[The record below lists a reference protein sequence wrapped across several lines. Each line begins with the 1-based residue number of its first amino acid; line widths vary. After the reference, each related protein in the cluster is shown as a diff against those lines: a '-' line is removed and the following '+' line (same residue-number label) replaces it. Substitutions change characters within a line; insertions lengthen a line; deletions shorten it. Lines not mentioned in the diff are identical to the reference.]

1 MWMLESHDH
10 TSWWK
15 YGEDHGHD
23 VPGYA
28 WRWVFKVGNRWKFWS
43 LEAIPQPRGDD
54 LDRIRDRTIFEHI
67 FPVLKNVSHPRHPY
81 DHGKLTQIKKYVK
94 IESTFQVADKSIFS
108 RWWLDPKIS
117 GALRCPI
124 QVPPNHLFFLGYAGI
139 FHRKQP
145 PDPSILRWP
154 SSETSSGCCQSM
166 GKMNSAS
173 CAWATGASRCKV
185 CGLAAVCINIV
196 SYISINYRLQWL
208 HYVYLQ
214 YA

>member
-94 IESTFQVADKSIFS
+94 IESTFQVADKSTFS
-108 RWWLDPKIS
+108 SWWLDPKIS
-117 GALRCPI
+117 GALELCGVQFRYPQI
-124 QVPPNHLFFLGYAGI
+124 IHFSWDLLGFSIANHL
-139 FHRKQP
+139 
-145 PDPSILRWP
+145 DPSCEGRPVSPCRPVAAANPWGKWILP
-154 SSETSSGCCQSM
+154 
-166 GKMNSAS
+166 
-173 CAWATGASRCKV
+173 
-185 CGLAAVCINIV
+185 LAPGPLGRADAKCVALLRSVLI
-196 SYISINYRLQWL
+196 
-208 HYVYLQ
+208 
-214 YA
+214 